1 MAGKGNGLYK
11 TKLTGDL
18 ASLYKRAS
26 QQGLGDLNQELVY
39 LVHARLAMT
48 LGDRLPAS
56 LSSTDKKLLEAA
68 KILADSG
75 HDGFTD
81 GYIERLK
88 QMLLGLTDEKLTNL
102 AVQLSKVQQ
111 SISSEAEKRLRICQ
125 GVFEKILVLHHKE
138 STEIIL
144 LALQEMLT
152 EAGLDIATH
161 DKIIAKAL
169 QETEALTQESLAQ
182 QDLTQQSEQ
191 LNNVVQLD
199 LLDLI
204 N

>member
-1 MAGKGNGLYK
+1 MAKGNGLYK

-26 QQGLGDLNQELVY
+26 AQGLGDLNQELVY

-48 LGDRLPAS
+48 IGDRLPAS
-56 LSSTDKKLLEAA
+56 LSNTDKKLLEAA

-75 HDGFTD
+75 HEGFTD
-81 GYIERLK
+81 SYIERLK
-88 QMLLGLTDEKLTNL
+88 QMLLGLTDEKLTGL
-102 AVQLSKVQQ
+102 VVQLSKVQQ
-111 SISSEAEKRLRICQ
+111 SISSEAEKRLKICQ
-125 GVFEKILVLHHKE
+125 GVFEKILLLHHRE

-144 LALQEMLT
+144 MALQEMLT

-169 QETEALTQESLAQ
+169 QETEPLQ
-182 QDLTQQSEQ
+182 QQQQATE
-191 LNNVVQLD
+191 NYDIVQLD
-199 LLDLI
+199 LFPGGE
-204 N
+204 NVG